1 MEATERLSLTGH
13 QSQLENLSRAPGCW
27 RMCSVRG
34 TWGPKRRGAPNLC
47 QGGAELL
54 LSGAITSHL
63 GWNPGT
69 RGQKLGRVKTCKPM
83 AHRLFFLSPQM
94 LAPHSTTAPGP
105 HLKPPQS
112 RCPGL
117 PCPGHS
123 CPPVPR
129 TEPTVGVRLCRPPCS
144 GSESPASPT
153 DFFLLKLLTLLLS
166 HTLWATGLGA
176 AQRALG

>member
-1 MEATERLSLTGH
+1 
-13 QSQLENLSRAPGCW
+13 
-27 RMCSVRG
+27 MCSVRG
-34 TWGPKRRGAPNLC
+34 TWGPRSRGVPNIC
-47 QGGAELL
+47 QGGPELL
-54 LSGAITSHL
+54 LSGAITSQL
-63 GWNPGT
+63 DWNPGT
-69 RGQKLGRVKTCKPM
+69 RGWKLGRVKTCKPM
-83 AHRLFFLSPQM
+83 AHRLFFLQSVQVP
-94 LAPHSTTAPGP
+94 APHSTTPPGA

-123 CPPVPR
+123 CPLMPR

-153 DFFLLKLLTLLLS
+153 DYLLFKLLTLRLS
-166 HTLWATGLGA
+166 HTLRATGLGA